1 MYIVECIDGESELY
15 FYIVQIYRVIIIFYV
30 QALLKCSLTLVDG

>member
-15 FYIVQIYRVIIIFYV
+15 FYIVQIYRVIIIFLCTSTFEV
-30 QALLKCSLTLVDG
+30 LAHAC